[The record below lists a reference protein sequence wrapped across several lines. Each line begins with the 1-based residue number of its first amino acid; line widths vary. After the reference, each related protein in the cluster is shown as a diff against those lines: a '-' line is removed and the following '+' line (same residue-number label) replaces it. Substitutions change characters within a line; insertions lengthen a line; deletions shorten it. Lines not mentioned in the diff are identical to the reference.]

1 MKKKL
6 FILTLAVV
14 LCLTITACGKEKE
27 EEKENEEVETGE
39 NIHMVGGWETV
50 LTDKQVGLEEAEI
63 KIFNDAKEKYTGL
76 KIEPV
81 ALLGKQL
88 VAGTNYMF
96 LAKGTPIVQNPTT
109 SYKIVVVYND
119 LQGKS
124 SITSVLDFDFSK
136 YTNKNVDYNSN
147 DVVGGWTVEAP
158 GKLNVLDDEEVSSAW
173 EKVTKTLTGMSYN
186 PIAVVGKQ
194 LVSGTNYA
202 VLCYGKASTNGNTEG
217 VYLLTLYKDL
227 EGKEEIVSH
236 AYINLADFN

>member
-1 MKKKL
+1 MKKKY
-6 FILTLAVV
+6 FILTLAVI
-14 LCLTITACGKEKE
+14 LCFTITACGKEKE
-27 EEKENEEVETGE
+27 KEKENEEVETGE
-39 NIHMVGGWETV
+39 NVHMVGGWETV
-50 LTDKQVGLEEAEI
+50 LTDKQVGLEESEI
-63 KIFNDAKEKYTGL
+63 KIFNDAKEGYTGL

-96 LAKGTPIVQNPTT
+96 LAKGTPAVQKPTT
-109 SYKIVVVYND
+109 SYIIVVIYND

-136 YTNKNVDYNSN
+136 YTNKNIDYNSS

-158 GKLNVLDDEEVSSAW
+158 GKLNVLDDEDVSSAW
-173 EKVTKTLTGMSYN
+173 EDATKTLTGISYN

-202 VLCYGKASTNGNTEG
+202 ILCYANGSYQGSTESL
-217 VYLLTLYKDL
+217 YLVTLYVDL
-227 EGKEEIVSH
+227 NGTSKIISN
-236 AYINLADFN
+236 AYIDLAELN